1 MPLHPSH
8 PRPQEHCPGPI
19 MTPLKQHFWVAPA
32 LKASA
37 PSLASTQQLLLLR
50 ETPEK
55 QLPTSLGILP
65 GLLVQREGSL
75 VGEPWGSLSTALGT
89 PASQGC
95 QHSLSRSHQA
105 PGKS

>member
-1 MPLHPSH
+1 MAV
-8 PRPQEHCPGPI
+8 

-65 GLLVQREGSL
+65 GLLVQRKGRGL
-75 VGEPWGSLSTALGT
+75 VSHGAPCLLPWEPLPVRG
-89 PASQGC
+89 ASIV
-95 QHSLSRSHQA
+95 
-105 PGKS
+105 

>member
-1 MPLHPSH
+1 MPVT
-8 PRPQEHCPGPI
+8 
-19 MTPLKQHFWVAPA
+19 TPLKQYFWVAPA

-65 GLLVQREGSL
+65 GLLVQREGRGLVSL
-75 VGEPWGSLSTALGT
+75 GLPVYCLGSPCQSGV
-89 PASQGC
+89 PA
-95 QHSLSRSHQA
+95 
-105 PGKS
+105 